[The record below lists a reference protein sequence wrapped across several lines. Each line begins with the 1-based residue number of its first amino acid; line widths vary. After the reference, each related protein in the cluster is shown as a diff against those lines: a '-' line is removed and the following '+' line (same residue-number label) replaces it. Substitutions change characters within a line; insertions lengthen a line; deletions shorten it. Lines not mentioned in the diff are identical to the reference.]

1 MKSTG
6 MNFIPGIRSVRLTGF
21 SVALMLL
28 STCSCSDHPVVKVNA
43 MVGEAAALPCMCP
56 PDSPPYL
63 VWQKT
68 IADQALVVNY
78 YKDDDQEEN
87 QMALEYRNRTE
98 LRLTG
103 NCSLVIHSVCS
114 SDQGLYTCYYK
125 SKPLR
130 HETIYLEVTAKQV
143 QEKESD
149 EPQSVW
155 STIVMSSV
163 CGFLVILI
171 TIAAAYVIITC
182 RNRHQIRRTSIA
194 TSVRII

>member
-1 MKSTG
+1 MQDVCLDISST
-6 MNFIPGIRSVRLTGF
+6 
-21 SVALMLL
+21 
-28 STCSCSDHPVVKVNA
+28 DHPVVKVNA

-130 HETIYLEVTAKQV
+130 HETIYLEVTGQYQHLFCTV
-143 QEKESD
+143 LFF
-149 EPQSVW
+149 VH
-155 STIVMSSV
+155 
-163 CGFLVILI
+163 I
-171 TIAAAYVIITC
+171 TYLNYERKVYFICFYMPFFC
-182 RNRHQIRRTSIA
+182 
-194 TSVRII
+194 

>member
-1 MKSTG
+1 EHSTWSHL
-6 MNFIPGIRSVRLTGF
+6 NQSEYPCPWNSIYVCLDIS
-21 SVALMLL
+21 
-28 STCSCSDHPVVKVNA
+28 STDHPVVKVNA

-130 HETIYLEVTAKQV
+130 HETIYLEVTGQYQHLFYDTLLCKQRCANAL
-143 QEKESD
+143 D
-149 EPQSVW
+149 
-155 STIVMSSV
+155 
-163 CGFLVILI
+163 
-171 TIAAAYVIITC
+171 
-182 RNRHQIRRTSIA
+182 
-194 TSVRII
+194 